1 MRSPPTG
8 EERVLETYPY
18 IAWTKRIVDLLVR
31 PERAAKSQ
39 VGDHIF
45 GGRRVANE

>member
-1 MRSPPTG
+1 MRSAPTG
-8 EERVLETYPY
+8 EERVRESY

-31 PERAAKSQ
+31 PERAAKAQ
-39 VGDHIF
+39 VGNHIF